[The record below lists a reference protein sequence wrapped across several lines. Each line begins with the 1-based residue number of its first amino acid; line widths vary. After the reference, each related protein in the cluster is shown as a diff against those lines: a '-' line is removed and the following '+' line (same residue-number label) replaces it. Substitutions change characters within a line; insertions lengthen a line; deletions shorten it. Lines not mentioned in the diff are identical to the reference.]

1 MLDRFSIKS
10 STSLSVKTY
19 EKTHISPKDN
29 KTKSLSQGQI
39 RRLTLSMALI
49 GRPKL
54 VVLDN
59 PLKDIDAGSK
69 NKLIE
74 TILQY
79 TRNRSL
85 LVTTSDV
92 HTAELL
98 GDRIAI
104 MSSGRILATG
114 TSSEII
120 ENHGKGYTVEVQA
133 DMN

>member
-1 MLDRFSIKS
+1 
-10 STSLSVKTY
+10 
-19 EKTHISPKDN
+19 
-29 KTKSLSQGQI
+29 
-39 RRLTLSMALI
+39 MALI

-120 ENHGKGYTVEVQA
+120 ENHGKGYTVEV
-133 DMN
+133 